1 MGRKDI
7 RDGSQKQQ
15 YATQSATAS
24 PDSCVGAAARAPWN
38 DGVHIRP
45 APSTPKRATR
55 TLIRPGCTE
64 MALERSL
71 AIGRL
76 GNYSMA
82 GHLDQRLRIQSE
94 HHRHPELLLFELF
107 GRSCKSCPAGAP
119 AVEEEMDC

>member
-7 RDGSQKQQ
+7 LGSSQKPQC
-15 YATQSATAS
+15 ATQSATAS

-38 DGVHIRP
+38 DGVHIR
-45 APSTPKRATR
+45 ATPSTPKGATR
-55 TLIRPGCTE
+55 TLTGPGRTE

-71 AIGRL
+71 SIGQL
-76 GNYSMA
+76 GHYSLT

-107 GRSCKSCPAGAP
+107 GRSCKSRPAGAP